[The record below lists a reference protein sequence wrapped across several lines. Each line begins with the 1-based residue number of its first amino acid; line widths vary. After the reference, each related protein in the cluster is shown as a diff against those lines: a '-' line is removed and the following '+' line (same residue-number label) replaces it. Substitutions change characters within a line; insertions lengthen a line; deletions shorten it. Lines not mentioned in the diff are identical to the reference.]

1 MGGTRMATL
10 SKTPCGRSA
19 RRECGQGGV
28 SVPVGPKR
36 PTSPMGGTLPSLTPP
51 QRSSLVAGFAL
62 PISSHLL
69 TPLLLSSGSLRNLG
83 PSLVTTG
90 AAPPPR
96 GRTALEPM
104 LTWLMQDPPLPMLR
118 E

>member
-1 MGGTRMATL
+1 MLGRA
-10 SKTPCGRSA
+10 PCGRSD
-19 RRECGQGGV
+19 RWECGQGGV
-28 SVPVGPKR
+28 SVRVGPKR
-36 PTSPMGGTLPSLTPP
+36 PTSPMGGTLSSLTPP
-51 QRSSLVAGFAL
+51 QQSSLVAGLAL

-69 TPLLLSSGSLRNLG
+69 TLLLLSSGPQRNLDQ
-83 PSLVTTG
+83 SHVTIG

-104 LTWLMQDPPLPMLR
+104 LTWLMQGPPLPVLK